1 MRIAMVTDAW
11 TPQRNGVVRVLTAL
25 TSTLEAMGHEIAVF
39 EPGAFPNIPCP
50 TYPEIPLALF
60 PAARL
65 AAMLE
70 AFAPDA
76 VHLATEGPLGW
87 AGRSWCLE
95 RSLPFTTAYHTKF
108 PDYVTARTGLPLEWS
123 YALMRYFHQSAAA
136 TLCPSPSVYRELRER
151 DFTRAVEWSHGVDT
165 DAFRPRGKGLFDLPR
180 PVFLYVGRVAVEKN
194 LPAFLD
200 LDLPGSKLVV
210 GDGPARAGLIKRY
223 PEAHF
228 RIVNGDDELS
238 RAYSDGDVFVFP
250 SRTDTF
256 GLVMLEALACGV
268 PVAAFPV
275 TGPRDV
281 VGDAPVGVLSEDLGQ
296 AARAALS
303 LSPQLCREHA
313 ARFSWATVARDFLGH
328 LRPFGDS
335 TDKIP
340 STAQAS

>member
-25 TSTLEAMGHEIAVF
+25 TVTLERMGHEVGVF
-39 EPGAFPNIPCP
+39 EPGAFPRIPCP
-50 TYPEIPLALF
+50 SYPEIPLALF
-60 PAARL
+60 PSARL
-65 AAMLE
+65 AAMLD

-76 VHLATEGPLGW
+76 VHIATEGPLGW
-87 AGRSWCLE
+87 AGRSWCLD
-95 RSLPFTTAYHTKF
+95 RGLPFTTAYHTKF
-108 PDYVTARTGLPLEWS
+108 PDYVTARTGLPIDWS
-123 YALMRYFHQSAAA
+123 YALMRRFHRAGAA
-136 TLCPSPSVYRELRER
+136 TLCPAPSVFRELQDRGF
-151 DFTRAVEWSHGVDT
+151 DRAVLWSHGVDT
-165 DAFRPRGKGLFDLPR
+165 AAFRPRGKGMFDLPR

-210 GDGPARAGLIKRY
+210 GDGPARAGLMKRY
-223 PEAHF
+223 PDAHF

-275 TGPRDV
+275 TGPCDV
-281 VGDAPVGVLSEDLGQ
+281 VGDAPVGVLSEDLAQ
-296 AARAALS
+296 AARAALAV
-303 LSPQLCREHA
+303 SPQACRDHA
-313 ARFSWATVARDFLGH
+313 ARFSWATVAREFLDH
-328 LRPFGDS
+328 LRPFGDFR
-335 TDKIP
+335 DK
-340 STAQAS
+340 SARKAEAG

>member
-25 TSTLEAMGHEIAVF
+25 TATLEAMGHEIGVF
-39 EPGAFPNIPCP
+39 EPGDFPTIPCP

-60 PAARL
+60 PASRL
-65 AAMLE
+65 AARLD
-70 AFAPDA
+70 AFAPEA

-87 AGRSWCLE
+87 AGRRWCLE
-95 RSLPFTTAYHTKF
+95 RGRPFTTAYHTKF
-108 PDYVTARTGLPLEWS
+108 PDYVTARTGLPLAWG
-123 YALMRYFHQSAAA
+123 YAVIRRFHRPAAA
-136 TLCPSPSVYRELRER
+136 TLCPSPSVYRELCEH
-151 DFTRAVEWSHGVDT
+151 DFTGAVEWSHGVDT
-165 DAFRPRGKGLFDLPR
+165 DTFRPRGKGLFGLPR

-200 LDLPGSKLVV
+200 LALPGSKLVV
-210 GDGPARAGLIKRY
+210 GDGPARAGLMRQY
-223 PEAHF
+223 PDAHF
-228 RIVNGDDELS
+228 RIVNGDDELA

-281 VGDAPVGVLSEDLGQ
+281 VDGAPVGVLSENLAE
-296 AARAALS
+296 AARSALTIA
-303 LSPQLCREHA
+303 PEACRAHA
-313 ARFSWATVARDFLGH
+313 TRFSWAAVACQFLAH
-328 LRPFGDS
+328 LRPFGPAAQ
-335 TDKIP
+335 KGAAA
-340 STAQAS
+340 AQAG